1 MIIFGLLNIKNMKKE
16 NMNAVLIVPSGT
28 GCEIGGHCGESVGL
42 LGNFN
47 R

>member
-16 NMNAVLIVPSGT
+16 SMNPVMNVPAGT
-28 GCEIGGHCGESVGL
+28 GCEIGGHCAEGVGL
-42 LGNFN
+42 WGNFN